1 MKKLSNKEWVAE
13 VVASVF
19 VAYALF
25 GGHIINLFQATN
37 TMSENANAN
46 INLGENIRTASGVTI
61 TDLAVG
67 SGAEAKVGDTVSV
80 NYILTLADGTVIQN
94 SKDFGSA
101 FAFTLGAGEVIPGWE
116 QGFDGMKVGGIR
128 TIIIPPDLAYG
139 YDQVGPI
146 PPNSTLVLTI
156 ELLDVESPEQATQ

>member
-1 MKKLSNKEWVAE
+1 M
-13 VVASVF
+13 
-19 VAYALF
+19 
-25 GGHIINLFQATN
+25 
-37 TMSENANAN
+37 
-46 INLGENIRTASGVTI
+46 
-61 TDLAVG
+61 G

-139 YDQVGPI
+139 SDQVGPI
-146 PPNSTLVLTI
+146 PPNSTLVFTI